1 MADSN
6 ARPAGQLSLPL
17 APGRRLFSVRE
28 LNAAIQ
34 SQLAGEFSNI
44 WVAGEISGCRV
55 AASGH
60 SYFTLK
66 DADSQI
72 RTVLFKSALRLSKVR
87 PQDGLAV
94 LARGRLE
101 VYEARGEYQLIAEFL
116 ELRGLGALQVAF
128 ERLKTKLEREGLF
141 DAARKRPLP
150 PFPTRIALV
159 TSPAGAVLR
168 DMLHVLERRFPGLHI
183 RLFPAAVQGENS
195 VEQICKAIEYFG
207 RNPWAHILILARG
220 GGSLEDLWSF
230 NEEAVARAVSACTV
244 PVISAIGH
252 ETDFTIADFV
262 ADHRA
267 PTPSAAAEI
276 VICTRDS
283 LLDQLEAYRT
293 RAKQALRYRV
303 LVLSR
308 ELTRRAGDRANALV
322 QRIISQRAQRV
333 DELDRRLVLSNQR
346 VLQSRRKKLT
356 ELSGRLGENNMEL
369 KLARSRHRHRLLSD
383 RLDRCWE
390 GTAARLQ
397 TRLTRAQTQL
407 TNLSPLAVLQRGYA
421 LVQDADGRL
430 LRSSSQTKA
439 GNHLTIRLNQGRLQS
454 TVTAIDPESTPN
466 L

>member
-1 MADSN
+1 MSDSTSR
-6 ARPAGQLSLPL
+6 AVGQLSLPL
-17 APGRRLFSVRE
+17 NSGRRLFSVRE
-28 LNAAIQ
+28 LNSAIQ
-34 SQLAGEFSNI
+34 SQLSGEFSNI
-44 WVAGEISGCRV
+44 WVAGEISGCRA

-60 SYFTLK
+60 YYFTLK
-66 DADSQI
+66 DSDSQI
-72 RTVLFKSALRLSKVR
+72 RAVLFKGSLRLSKVR

-128 ERLKTKLEREGLF
+128 ERLKTKLEAEGLF
-141 DAARKRPLP
+141 DSGRKRRLP
-150 PFPTRIALV
+150 ALPARIALV

-168 DMLHVLERRFPGLHI
+168 DMLHVLQRRFPGLHI

-195 VEQICKAIEYFG
+195 VEQICRGIEYFS
-207 RNPWAHILILARG
+207 RNPWAHVLILARG

-230 NEEAVARAVSACTV
+230 NEEAVARAISASAV

-276 VICTRDS
+276 VICTRES
-283 LLDQLEAYRT
+283 LLDQLEGFRA

-303 LVLSR
+303 LILSR
-308 ELTRRAGDRANALV
+308 ELMRKAGDRSSTLIHRV
-322 QRIISQRAQRV
+322 ISQRAQRV
-333 DELDRRLVLSNQR
+333 DELDRRLTLTR
-346 VLQSRRKKLT
+346 ERALQSRRKKLA
-356 ELSGRLGENNMEL
+356 ELSSRLGENNIEL
-369 KLARSRHRHRLLSD
+369 RIARSRHRHHLLSD

-390 GTAARLQ
+390 NTAAGLHNRLA
-397 TRLTRAQTQL
+397 TVEAQL
-407 TNLSPLAVLQRGYA
+407 THLSPLSVLQRGYA
-421 LVQDADGRL
+421 LVQDANGRL
-430 LRSSSQTKA
+430 LRTSSEA
-439 GNHLTIRLNQGRLQS
+439 NLGDRLTIRLDQGRLES
-454 TVTAIDPESTPN
+454 TVTRIDPESSGN

>member
-1 MADSN
+1 VADSN
-6 ARPAGQLSLPL
+6 LRAAGQLRLPL
-17 APGRRLFSVRE
+17 APERRLFSVGE

-34 SQLAGEFSNI
+34 RQLAGEFSNI
-44 WVAGEISGCRV
+44 WVAGEISGCRL

-60 SYFTLK
+60 HYFTLK
-66 DADSQI
+66 DNDSQI

-94 LARGRLE
+94 LARGRVE

-128 ERLKTKLEREGLF
+128 ERLKTKLEAEGLF
-141 DAARKRPLP
+141 DSGRKRALPPLP
-150 PFPTRIALV
+150 ARIALV

-168 DMLHVLERRFPGLHI
+168 DMLHVLGRRFPGLHI
-183 RLFPAAVQGENS
+183 RLFPAAVQGEHS
-195 VEQICKAIEYFG
+195 VEQICKGIEYFS
-207 RNPWAHILILARG
+207 RNPWAQILILARG

-230 NEEAVARAVSACTV
+230 NEEAVARAISASAI

-276 VICTRDS
+276 VICTRES
-283 LLDQLEAYRT
+283 LLDQLEGYRA
-293 RAKQALRYRV
+293 RAKQALRYRI

-308 ELTRRAGDRANALV
+308 ELTRRVGDRANALIK
-322 QRIISQRAQRV
+322 RIVSQRAQRV
-333 DELDRRLVLSNQR
+333 DELDRRLILSKER
-346 VLQSRRKKLT
+346 ALQARRKKLAD
-356 ELSGRLGENNMEL
+356 LSNRLSENNIEL
-369 KLARSRHRHRLLSD
+369 RLARSRHRHHLLSD
-383 RLDRCWE
+383 RLGRCW
-390 GTAARLQ
+390 GDTAARLH
-397 TRLTRAQTQL
+397 TRLAKAEAQL
-407 TNLSPLAVLQRGYA
+407 THLSPLAVLQRGYA

-430 LRSSSQTKA
+430 LRSSSETKL
-439 GNHLTIRLNQGRLQS
+439 GDRLTVRLNYGQLES
-454 TVTAIDPESTPN
+454 TVTRIDAESSGN

>member
-1 MADSN
+1 MSG
-6 ARPAGQLSLPL
+6 GQLNLPL

-34 SQLAGEFSNI
+34 SQLASEFSNI
-44 WVAGEISGCRV
+44 WVSGEISGCRL

-60 SYFTLK
+60 YYFTLK
-66 DADSQI
+66 DSDSQI
-72 RTVLFKSALRLSKVR
+72 RTVLFRSSLRLSKIR

-116 ELRGLGALQVAF
+116 ELRGVGALQVAF
-128 ERLKTKLEREGLF
+128 ERLKTKLETEGLF
-141 DAARKRPLP
+141 DRGRKRALP
-150 PFPTRIALV
+150 ALPARIALV
-159 TSPAGAVLR
+159 TSPSGAVLR
-168 DMLHVLERRFPGLHI
+168 DMLQVLGRRFPGLHI

-195 VEQICKAIEYFG
+195 VEQICKGIEYFS
-207 RNPWAHILILARG
+207 RNPWAQILIVARG

-230 NEEAVARAVSACTV
+230 NEEAVARAISASAI

-276 VICTRDS
+276 VICTRES
-283 LLDQLEAYRT
+283 LLDQLNGYQT

-308 ELTRRAGDRANALV
+308 ELARRAGDRVSALM
-322 QRIISQRAQRV
+322 QRIISQRAQRL
-333 DELDRRLVLSNQR
+333 DELDRRLTAGTERTSQIRRKRLAELSN
-346 VLQSRRKKLT
+346 
-356 ELSGRLGENNMEL
+356 RLAENNIEL
-369 KLARSRHRHRLLSD
+369 RLARSRHRHHLLSD

-390 GTAARLQ
+390 DTASRLH
-397 TRLTRAQTQL
+397 TRLTSAEAKL
-407 TNLSPLAVLQRGYA
+407 THLSPLAVLQRGYA
-421 LVQDADGRL
+421 LVQDAQGRL
-430 LRSSSQTKA
+430 LRTSSDTNV
-439 GNHLTIRLNQGRLQS
+439 GDHLTIRLNQGRLES
-454 TVTAIDPESTPN
+454 TVTRIEPESSGN